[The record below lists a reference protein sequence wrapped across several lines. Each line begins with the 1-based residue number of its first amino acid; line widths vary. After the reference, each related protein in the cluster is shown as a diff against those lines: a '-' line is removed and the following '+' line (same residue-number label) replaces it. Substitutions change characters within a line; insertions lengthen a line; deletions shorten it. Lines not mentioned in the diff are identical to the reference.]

1 MTTAE
6 ATPNAKQEQQQYSF
20 RAEIKQLLDILVH
33 SLYKEREIF
42 LRELISNASDA
53 LTRLQFEMLT
63 NHDIVDP
70 EKELA
75 IHISTQK
82 PEEGEEGEHWLII
95 KDSGIGLTAEE
106 MRDNLGVIAQSGA
119 REFLQKVKAQ
129 NGDGPAANGSIGDV
143 IGQFGV
149 GFYSVFMAA
158 EEVRVISR
166 SYRPEA
172 QAATWISDGGET
184 YRIEPADKTDRGTE
198 IHIKLRAD
206 AREFAD
212 EWQIRQTIRKHS
224 DFVGYPIYVG
234 EEGEEGKEQANQQ
247 QSLWRKQPSDVT
259 EDEYKGFYQQM
270 TLDFEPPLSTIHFSS
285 DAPLN
290 IRAMLFVPAKR
301 EKTMFAKRTE
311 PGVMLYSK
319 NVLIDEYCA
328 DLLPKWLSFV
338 DGVVDS
344 EDLPLN
350 VSRESVQNTR
360 IMRQLG
366 KTVRKRVLRELDKM
380 AEATEEAEQEKF
392 AQFWE
397 QYGRFFKE
405 GVATDFEAREEIL
418 PRLRFFTSKSEGK
431 LVTLDSY
438 IERMAEGQG
447 DIYYVLGDDLASVAN
462 SPHLDP
468 FKARDLEVL
477 YLVDAFDAF
486 MAPALQTYK
495 EKAFKNVDDGS
506 LELPEL
512 AEEAE
517 DDTAVDTPPV
527 STESFTQLIE
537 RVKEILG
544 DRVEDVRPSKIL
556 RGSPTRLVSPENSPN
571 TAVSRLQRYIDQDYE
586 IPKRILEL
594 NDKHPLLVNLA
605 QLNDTAVDNADQQE
619 RVALIVEQMFASALV
634 QEGLHPNPAEMLPRI
649 ERLMAL
655 ASHTA

>member
-1 MTTAE
+1 MTTSEAE
-6 ATPNAKQEQQQYSF
+6 AVKPDQQQYSF
-20 RAEIKQLLDILVH
+20 KAEIKQLLDILVH

-63 NHDIVDP
+63 DHEIVDP
-70 EKELA
+70 EAELA
-75 IHISTQK
+75 IHISTKK
-82 PEEGEEGEHWLII
+82 PEEGEDGDRWLII

-119 REFLQKVKAQ
+119 REFLQKIKKQ
-129 NGDGPAANGSIGDV
+129 NGEGPAANGSMGDV

-172 QAATWISDGGET
+172 EAAAWISDGGET

-198 IHIKLRAD
+198 IHIKLRTD
-206 AREFAD
+206 AQEFAD
-212 EWQIRQTIRKHS
+212 EWHIRQVIRKHS

-234 EEGEEGKEQANQQ
+234 EEQANQQ
-247 QSLWRKQPSDVT
+247 QSLWRKRPANVT
-259 EDEYKGFYQQM
+259 EEEYKSFYQQM
-270 TLDFEPPLSTIHFSS
+270 TLDFEPPLSTIHFTS

-290 IRAMLFVPAKR
+290 IRAMLFIPTKR

-319 NVLIDEYCA
+319 NVLIDEYCS

-366 KTVRKRVLRELDKM
+366 KTVRKRIMRELDKM
-380 AEATEEAEQEKF
+380 AEAEDEAEQEKF

-405 GVATDFEAREEIL
+405 GVATDFEARDEIL

-438 IERMAEGQG
+438 IERMAEEQT

-495 EKAFKNVDDGS
+495 EKSFKNVDDGS

-512 AEEAE
+512 AEEE
-517 DDTAVDTPPV
+517 GEDTAVDTAPI
-527 STESFTQLIE
+527 STESFNQLIE

-544 DRVEDVRPSKIL
+544 ERIEDVRASKIL

-571 TAVSRLQRYIDQDYE
+571 TAVSRLQRYIDQEYE

-594 NDKHPLLVNLA
+594 NDKHPLVANLA
-605 QLNDTAVDNADQQE
+605 QLNETAADDAHQQE
-619 RVALIVEQMFASALV
+619 TVELIVEQMFASALV
-634 QEGLHPNPAEMLPRI
+634 QEGLHPNPTEMLPRI
-649 ERLMAL
+649 ERLMAM
-655 ASHTA
+655 ATKPAG